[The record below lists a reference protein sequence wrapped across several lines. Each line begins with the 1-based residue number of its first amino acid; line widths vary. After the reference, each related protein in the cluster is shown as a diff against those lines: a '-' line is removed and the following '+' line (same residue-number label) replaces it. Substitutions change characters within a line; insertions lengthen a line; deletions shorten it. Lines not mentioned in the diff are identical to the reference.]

1 MSNPGRSG
9 TCMQATLVGL
19 IDNRAHYE
27 QLLHACRAM
36 SGKPEQHLLHKESV
50 YKASPR
56 LFLIAFRIQSYAFE
70 YALAIITCQP
80 TLTGIYF
87 VLHSYSESTNAFLM
101 LNMITHPQVS
111 PHHNPNPGSRSNY
124 QLLLRLGK
132 IPAAN
137 ADPADKDKYV
147 QPMSLIWVSDV
158 VPCPSSFDKHLRGE
172 ESKRRLPKPSLRKI
186 IEVEVGA
193 HIQNNA
199 QE

>member
-1 MSNPGRSG
+1 
-9 TCMQATLVGL
+9 
-19 IDNRAHYE
+19 
-27 QLLHACRAM
+27 
-36 SGKPEQHLLHKESV
+36 
-50 YKASPR
+50 
-56 LFLIAFRIQSYAFE
+56 
-70 YALAIITCQP
+70 
-80 TLTGIYF
+80 
-87 VLHSYSESTNAFLM
+87 VLN
-101 LNMITHPQVS
+101 THPQVS

-193 HIQNNA
+193 HIQTMLRNTKDT
-199 QE
+199 EII

>member
-1 MSNPGRSG
+1 MTSIQN
-9 TCMQATLVGL
+9 
-19 IDNRAHYE
+19 Y
-27 QLLHACRAM
+27 AC
-36 SGKPEQHLLHKESV
+36 
-50 YKASPR
+50 
-56 LFLIAFRIQSYAFE
+56 E

-80 TLTGIYF
+80 ALTGIYF

-101 LNMITHPQVS
+101 MNMIHTQVS

-193 HIQNNA
+193 HIQTMLRSTKDT
-199 QE
+199 EII